1 MGRALELEEKEWYR
15 DEPPQQD
22 SESHYKT
29 ELPQLIHDM
38 IRQNLEVAGTIRW
51 GNDWSFI
58 LQISF

>member
-38 IRQNLEVAGTIRW
+38 IRQNLEVAGTIR
-51 GNDWSFI
+51 
-58 LQISF
+58 